1 MKTSFCSIGFAAVT
15 GLFCVAIASAQDV
28 QKNVIYVCS
37 GEKIFIEN
45 CNIRD
50 LSDTSTCMVGH
61 PGTILPNGL
70 MKYTY
75 ETRGALKKLL
85 PTCTQPSAEAIAKAQ
100 AREKKQNDTYE
111 ANKKKAEDEVDAI
124 EARAQQ
130 AISGNGNKK
139 PQTAEERAIARCITS
154 GRLPASCT
162 GNMLMGAFSQMLTS
176 VLPADDKAGAQ
187 APVAGPVMAGVFQ
200 GAGNWRLDFITD
212 GVLVNC
218 SVLAPNQQFY
228 RLDFKGERPTVII
241 DTTPKNL
248 VLTLKADGTI
258 VGPGPFVINGV
269 IASGYAEGSS
279 TPGHTDTHSVTT
291 TERVNGNEV
300 GQYNGQAGTTVTAAG
315 GGTYDVTKTTQQ
327 GTYVGGTST
336 PGHAT
341 FSPKQ
346 VTCPA
351 LNLSSKGA
359 STGVETM
366 QTDLLKT
373 MFGGSK
379 GAPTP
384 PGIRMHGIY
393 AAASG
398 FSVQFF
404 PESAILG
411 CGPDAARAYPYSVVA
426 EGAKAVIHVNAEDH
440 PLALALRPDG
450 SLDPGGLAPYQV
462 HGRTIIGQN
471 DNDDFTFAP
480 MERSCNLGVLSP
492 SKAIPSN
499 GGSAAT
505 ITAGAGTASGGAAGT
520 LSSAAAPLGNAVLN
534 ISGGFPAQAGV
545 ANPLAG
551 RPLVL
556 LRDDYD
562 IVLKKAG
569 LVIPAGMT
577 GQKYVASICT
587 SRTPDCQKAIAAIQ
601 ANAASAV
608 RADAN
613 GKGSLPGV
621 PPGSYYLMISTT
633 YNKQALTWG
642 YKVELK
648 PGANAIT
655 LDPSNATVVQ

>member
-28 QKNVIYVCS
+28 QKKVVYVCS

-45 CNIRD
+45 CNMRD

-61 PGTILPNGL
+61 PETILANGL

-75 ETRGALKKLL
+75 ETRGTLKKLL
-85 PTCTQPSAEAIAKAQ
+85 PTCTQPSAAAIAKAQ
-100 AREKKQNDTYE
+100 AFEKKQNDTYE

-176 VLPADDKAGAQ
+176 VLPTDDKAAQ

-218 SVLAPNQQFY
+218 SVLSPNQQFY
-228 RLDFKGERPTVII
+228 RLDFKGERPTIII

-269 IASGYAEGSS
+269 IASGYAGGSS

-291 TERVNGNEV
+291 TERVNGNAV

-327 GTYVGGTST
+327 STYVGGTST
-336 PGHAT
+336 PGHTT

-359 STGVETM
+359 STGMETM

-393 AAASG
+393 AAGSG

-404 PESAILG
+404 PESAVIG

-426 EGAKAVIHVNAEDH
+426 EGAKAVVRIHAEDH

-450 SLDPGGLAPYQV
+450 SLDPGGSGAYQV

-480 MERSCNLGVLSP
+480 MERTCNVGVLSP
-492 SKAIPSN
+492 SKAIPAN

-505 ITAGAGTASGGAAGT
+505 VTAGGGAASGGAAAT

-534 ISGGFPAQAGV
+534 ISSGFPAQAGV

-562 IVLKKAG
+562 TALKKAG
-569 LVIPAGMT
+569 LAIPAGMT

-621 PPGSYYLMISTT
+621 APGSYYLMISTT
-633 YNKQALTWG
+633 YNKQMLTWG

-648 PGANAIT
+648 PGANTVT
-655 LDPSNATVVQ
+655 LDSSNAAVVQ